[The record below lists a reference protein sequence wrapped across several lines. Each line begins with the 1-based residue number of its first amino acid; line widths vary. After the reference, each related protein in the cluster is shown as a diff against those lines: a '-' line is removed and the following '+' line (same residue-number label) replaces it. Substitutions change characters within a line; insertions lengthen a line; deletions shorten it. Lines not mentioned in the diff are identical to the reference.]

1 MTEIE
6 VWDCCQVAKK
16 DIYTVALLGSTGKVG
31 GWVLEM
37 ALERGHT
44 VRALVR
50 NLDKLDD
57 YSNYVQVEKLFVIE
71 GNVEDRAKLR
81 QTIKGSDVIIST
93 LGSSSKQKNVL
104 TKGAE
109 SLLETLSDMS
119 DRPRYANT
127 LYFVK
132 FVWI

>member
-1 MTEIE
+1 MTEVE
-6 VWDCCQVAKK
+6 VWDCCQIAKK

-57 YSNYVQVEKLFVIE
+57 YSNYVQVEKLFVIQ
-71 GNVEDRAKLR
+71 GCVEDRDQLR
-81 QTIKGSDVIIST
+81 KTIRGCDVVIST
-93 LGSSSKQKNVL
+93 LGSSSRHKNVL
-104 TKGAE
+104 TKAAE

-119 DRPRYANT
+119 DRPRYKQ
-127 LYFVK
+127 VK
-132 FVWI
+132 

>member
-1 MTEIE
+1 MFAIKLIMTEVQI
-6 VWDCCQVAKK
+6 WDCCQVAKK
-16 DIYTVALLGSTGKVG
+16 EIYTVALLGSTGKVG

-50 NLDKLDD
+50 NLDNVDD

-71 GNVEDRAKLR
+71 GNVEDRNKLR
-81 QTIKGSDVIIST
+81 QTIKGCDVIIST

-104 TKGAE
+104 TKAAE
-109 SLLETLSDMS
+109 CLFEALSDMS
-119 DRPRYANT
+119 DRPRYVYT
-127 LYFVK
+127 
-132 FVWI
+132 I

>member
-132 FVWI
+132 FV